1 MEAYCVKCKEK
12 REMLDPVP
20 VFSSSGTPMTRG
32 VCPVCGTNLCRMGRT
47 PEHDGLEK
55 PVIEKKTA
63 KSGKT
68 GKSSAGTAKSTKT
81 KSSSGSTK
89 KAASVKDSGRTYKAG
104 SAHIGKNQSLVIVE
118 SPAKARTVGRF
129 LGRNYVVKAS
139 VGHVRD
145 LNKYTMSID
154 VDHDFAP
161 KYYVPKEKKELVEEL
176 TELAAGAKKVY
187 LATDPDREGEAIA
200 WHLLESAK
208 IAPEKAE
215 RVVFHEITEPAIN
228 EAFSHP
234 RTVNMDLVDAQQARR
249 ILDRLVGYNLSPLLM
264 KKVHQRNLSAGRV
277 QSVALKLVVD
287 REREILNFV
296 PREYWTIKAE
306 LIPDR
311 GKESYL
317 AQLVKIDKKN
327 PELSNEE
334 QVKSHL
340 VNLKVADYKITS
352 LKEGEKK
359 RHPYPPFTTSTL
371 QQEASRRLGFSSK
384 KTMMLAQ
391 QLYEGLSIGEEG
403 SVGLI
408 TYMRTDSTNISP
420 VAQNEAR
427 KYIVSVHGNS
437 FVPPKPPVYTKK
449 AKGAQEAHEA
459 IRPTSVLRIPEK
471 IKDHLEKDQ
480 FRLYQLI
487 WQRFLASQMAD
498 AVYKT
503 ETVEV
508 EAIKK
513 LNYLFRASGQKI
525 SFPGFL
531 VVYADVKDE
540 DNKEEEE
547 NTIFPNGLSEGQ
559 KQNLKKLI
567 PDQHFTQ
574 PPNRYTEA
582 TLVRAMEE
590 NGIGRPSTYASII
603 STIEGR
609 NYVTLEKRHL
619 VPTEIGFTVNDLLVA
634 HFDEIM
640 DIGFTSQMETE
651 LDQIAEGDKEW
662 VDVIRQFYGAFEP
675 ELAKAKENMPE
686 LPKAAPEPVGRDCP
700 DCGKPLVYRV
710 GRFGKFISCSGYPE
724 CRYTEKLQKPVEKL
738 GVKCPK
744 CGGDLVVKRT
754 KRGKIFYGC
763 ANYPACD
770 FAEWNRPVSQPCPVC
785 GSLMVMVNKNTA
797 QCTNTECRKSVRIE
811 TEGSE

>member
-1 MEAYCVKCKEK
+1 
-12 REMLDPVP
+12 MLDPVP
-20 VFSSSGTPMTRG
+20 TFSSTGTPMTRG
-32 VCPVCGTNLCRMGRT
+32 ICPVCGTNLCKMGRT
-47 PEHDGLEK
+47 PEHEGLEK
-55 PVIEKKTA
+55 PVIEKKA
-63 KSGKT
+63 DKSGNSKLKT
-68 GKSSAGTAKSTKT
+68 
-81 KSSSGSTK
+81 
-89 KAASVKDSGRTYKAG
+89 SGRKKPTSKASAAAKKKTSASKNTGGTSKAG

-129 LGRNYVVKAS
+129 LGKDYIVRAS

-154 VDHDFAP
+154 VEHDFAP
-161 KYYVPKEKKELVEEL
+161 KYYVPKEKKELIEEL
-176 TELAAGAKKVY
+176 TDLAAGAKSVY

-200 WHLLESAK
+200 WHLLESAN
-208 IAPEKAE
+208 IPPEKAE

-234 RTVNMDLVDAQQARR
+234 GSVNMSLVDAQQARR

-287 REREILNFV
+287 REREIQNFV
-296 PREYWTIKAE
+296 PKEYWTIKAE
-306 LIPDR
+306 LTPEN

-317 AQLVKIDKKN
+317 AQLAKINKKD

-334 QVKSHL
+334 QVNGHL
-340 VNLKVADYKITS
+340 VNLKAADYRIIS

-359 RHPYPPFTTSTL
+359 RRPFPPFTTSTL

-384 KTMMLAQ
+384 KTMMIAQ
-391 QLYEGLSIGEEG
+391 QLYEGLSIGDEG

-427 KYIVSVHGNS
+427 SYIISVHGKT
-437 FVPPKPPVYTKK
+437 FVPAKPPVYTKK

-459 IRPTSVLRIPEK
+459 IRPTSVMRVPDK

-513 LNYLFRASGQKI
+513 ENYLFRASGQKNI
-525 SFPGFL
+525 FPGFL
-531 VVYADVKDE
+531 IVYADIKDE

-547 NTIFPNGLSEGQ
+547 NTIFPNGLKEGQ
-559 KQNLKKLI
+559 KQDLKKLL
-567 PDQHFTQ
+567 PEQHFTQ

-619 VPTEIGFTVNDLLVA
+619 VPTEIGFTVNDLLVD

-640 DIGFTSQMETE
+640 DVGFTSQLETE
-651 LDQIAEGDKEW
+651 LDQIAEGVKEW
-662 VDVIRQFYGAFEP
+662 VDVIRQFYEAFEP
-675 ELAKAKENMPE
+675 ELVKAKEDMPE

-700 DCGKPLVYRV
+700 DCGRPLVYRI

-738 GVKCPK
+738 GVRCPK
-744 CGGDLVVKRT
+744 CGGDLIVKRT

-763 ANYPACD
+763 ANYPTCD
-770 FAEWNRPVSQPCPVC
+770 YAEWNRPISQPCPVC

-797 QCTNTECRKSVRIE
+797 QCTNSECRHSLKIE
-811 TEGSE
+811 TEGAD